1 MAEKEKIAGYV
12 SRIMLPDGTVYGLRC
27 EVVEIYPIIC
37 PRCGSGFEPKYGSGQ
52 CPACGTSFTTQFK
65 LVENN
70 QVKNG

>member
-1 MAEKEKIAGYV
+1 MADKEDTDAYID
-12 SRIMLPDGTVYGLRC
+12 RIVLNGHTYKLRC
-27 EVVEIYPIIC
+27 AVVEVYPIIC
-37 PRCGSGFEPKYGSGQ
+37 PRCGSGFELKYGNGQ

>member
-1 MAEKEKIAGYV
+1 MADKEKIDGYI
-12 SRIMLPDGTVYGLRC
+12 SRIMLPNGKVYGLRC

-37 PRCGSGFEPKYGSGQ
+37 PRCGSGFELKYGSGQ

-70 QVKNG
+70 QVEK